1 MQFFDS
7 PFNDDN
13 SIQAGFFLLAEP
25 LLNDPNFD
33 RTVILICQN
42 SPDGSF
48 GLVVNRPTEISVSEA
63 TDLVEI
69 ENKLFVGGPVEQHT
83 MHFLHAISEIED
95 SLIISED
102 IFWGGNFD
110 HLQKLALKGKI
121 SEENCRFFVG
131 YSGWSELQLE
141 AELENNTWIISKVN
155 PKIMFEYEPEE
166 LWSAILKEMGGK
178 YKIYSNY
185 PTDPRLN

>member
-13 SIQAGFFLLAEP
+13 SVQAGFFLLAEP
-25 LLNDPNFD
+25 LLDDPNFD
-33 RTVILICQN
+33 RTVILVCQH
-42 SPDGSF
+42 SQEGSF

-63 TDLVEI
+63 TDLLEI
-69 ENKLFVGGPVEQHT
+69 ENLLFVGGPVEQHT
-83 MHFLHAISEIED
+83 MHFLHSIQEIEGSLTISE
-95 SLIISED
+95 S
-102 IFWGGNFD
+102 IFWGGDFD
-110 HLQKLALKGKI
+110 DLQKLALKGNVT
-121 SEENCRFFVG
+121 EENCRFFVG

-141 AELENNTWIISKVN
+141 AELKNNTWIISKVN
-155 PKIMFEYEPEE
+155 PKIIFECEPEE

>member
-13 SIQAGFFLLAEP
+13 SVQAGFFLLAEP
-25 LLNDPNFD
+25 LLDDPNFD
-33 RTVILICQN
+33 RTVILVCQH
-42 SPDGSF
+42 SEEGSF

-63 TDLVEI
+63 TDLLEI
-69 ENKLFVGGPVEQHT
+69 ENKLFVGGPVEQNT
-83 MHFLHAISEIED
+83 MHFLHTISKLKE
-95 SLIISED
+95 SLTISED
-102 IFWGGNFD
+102 IFWGGDFE

-121 SEENCRFFVG
+121 TEENCRFFVG
-131 YSGWSELQLE
+131 YSGWSELQLD

-155 PKIMFEYEPEE
+155 PKIMFEHEPEY
-166 LWSAILKEMGGK
+166 LWNAILKEMGGK